1 MEIKRPTYL
10 KKMID
15 AEGNGLIKIITG
27 MRRSGKSYL
36 LNNIFLNYLLEE
48 RGVRRDHIIDISFE
62 TYRNDDLKTP
72 ESLGSFVD
80 GKISGSGKYYILLD
94 EIQEVSNF
102 ESVLS
107 DFLMKPNV
115 EIYATGSNSKFLSSD
130 IITEFRGRSSE
141 IRVYPLSFSEFLSAY
156 TGGSKDEAWREY
168 WSYGGLPLILSQ
180 KTPEAKINYLNDIQE
195 NTYLKDVV
203 QRNSIKNSKDLRN
216 IYEIISSMVGA
227 LTNPLNLANVFKTL
241 NKDKTISDKTVYN
254 YLGYLEDAFLI
265 EQTKRFD
272 VRGRGYIS
280 TPQKYYFTDPGVRN
294 SIIGFRQNDENHVM
308 ENIVY
313 TELRRRGYLVD
324 VGVLE
329 VREKGSRKQLEID
342 FVANKET
349 LRLYIQV
356 ALTVVDEEKLAQETR
371 PLNGIE
377 NNFRKILITGD
388 NIERHFDENGIE
400 FVNILDFLCEE
411 RV

>member
-1 MEIKRPTYL
+1 
-10 KKMID
+10 MID
-15 AEGNGLIKIITG
+15 AEDNGLVKIVTG

-72 ESLGSFVD
+72 TSLGEFVD
-80 GKISGSGKYYILLD
+80 GKISDSGKYYILLD
-94 EIQEVSNF
+94 EIQEVPRF
-102 ESVLS
+102 EAVLS

-115 EIYATGSNSKFLSSD
+115 EVYVTGSNSKFLSSD

-156 TGGSKDEAWREY
+156 TGGSKNEAWREY
-168 WSYGGLPLILSQ
+168 WNYGGLPLILSQ
-180 KTPEAKINYLNDIQE
+180 KTPEAKINYLTDIQE

-216 IYEIISSMVGA
+216 VYEIVSSMVGS
-227 LTNPLNLANVFKTL
+227 LTNPLNLANTFKTI
-241 NKDKTISDKTVYN
+241 NKDKTISDKTVYS
-254 YLGYLEDAFLI
+254 YLSYLEDAFLI
-265 EQTKRFD
+265 EQVKRFD

-313 TELRRRGYLVD
+313 TELRRREYLVD
-324 VGVLE
+324 VGALE
-329 VREKGSRKQLEID
+329 VRENGSRKQLEID
-342 FVANKET
+342 FVANKGT
-349 LRLYIQV
+349 SRLYIQV
-356 ALTVVDEEKLAQETR
+356 ALTIGDKEKLAQEIR

-377 NNFRKILITGD
+377 NNFRKILVTGD

-400 FVNILDFLCEE
+400 FVNILDFLCDEE
-411 RV
+411 